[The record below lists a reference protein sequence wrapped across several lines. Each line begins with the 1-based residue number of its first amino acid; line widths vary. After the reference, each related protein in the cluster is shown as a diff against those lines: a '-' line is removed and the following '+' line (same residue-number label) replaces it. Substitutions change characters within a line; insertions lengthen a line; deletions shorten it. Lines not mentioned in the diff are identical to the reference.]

1 VDTSAGDDRDPSDA
15 TPADDGTTG
24 RGERSPHRRV
34 SRHLRRGHFGSRRDR
49 EAADATTAEAADDAV
64 RGASRHTPRGAA
76 RFLHPVVD
84 PQLAASVVLGV
95 GGGLLLAQAAAAVF
109 TQLRTL
115 IAIVVVSLFLSFAM
129 EPAVQWFARR
139 GLRRGVGTAIV
150 FLGLLIVLTG
160 FIAAMLP
167 MIIDQ
172 VSNLVDGLPSMFREL
187 SELAGS
193 LPGEAG
199 DATAAWLDD
208 QRRSVP
214 ARIEELAGTVG
225 RGAVGV
231 GQTVLG
237 GVFQLATIG
246 LVTFYLVADAP
257 KLRRT
262 LASRLEP
269 HEQVRVLGL
278 WELAIAKTGG
288 YVYSRFLTAIA
299 SSVFHVAVFVVIG
312 LEYPAALGVWV
323 GLISSLIP
331 AVGTYLAGALP
342 LIVALAASPVQALWV
357 LLAIV
362 LYQQVENYYIVP
374 KITATTMELHPA
386 IAFLAVVGGA
396 ALGGATGALLAI
408 PAVAIVAALL
418 SAAAEEYEV
427 LEHSLL
433 ETGTE
438 HALELVEDVA
448 LLDEERGRRAPA
460 GGRTGRSLSEKL
472 LGDDAPPEEPP
483 EPV

>member
-1 VDTSAGDDRDPSDA
+1 VPPVDTSAGDDRDPSDA
-15 TPADDGTTG
+15 TPADDGASS
-24 RGERSPHRRV
+24 RGQRWPHHRV
-34 SRHLRRGHFGSRRDR
+34 DRHLRRGHVGARRDR
-49 EAADATTAEAADDAV
+49 PAEEAAAEDAIEGPQRPT
-64 RGASRHTPRGAA
+64 RRGAA

-84 PQLAASVVLGV
+84 RRLAASLVLGV
-95 GGGLLLAQAAAAVF
+95 AGGLLLAQAAVAVF

-115 IAIVVVSLFLSFAM
+115 LAIIVISLFLSFAM

-139 GLRRGVGTAIV
+139 GLRRGLGTAIV

-167 MIIDQ
+167 MIVDQ
-172 VSNLVDGLPSMFREL
+172 VSNLVDGLPTMFREL
-187 SELAGS
+187 AALAES

-199 DATAAWLDD
+199 DATATWLDE
-208 QRRSVP
+208 QRRALP
-214 ARIEELAGTVG
+214 GRIEEVAGTIG

-231 GQTVLG
+231 GQSVLG

-269 HEQVRVLGL
+269 HDQVRVLGL

-299 SSVFHVAVFVVIG
+299 SSVFHVAVFMAIG

-386 IAFLAVVGGA
+386 VAFLAVVGGA

-418 SAAAEEYEV
+418 SAAGEEYEV

-433 ETGTE
+433 ETGAE
-438 HALELVEDVA
+438 DAIDIVEDAA
-448 LLDEERGRRAPA
+448 LLEEERQRDAA
-460 GGRTGRSLSEKL
+460 GGRAGRSLGEKL
-472 LGDDAPPEEPP
+472 LGDDEPPEEPA

>member
-1 VDTSAGDDRDPSDA
+1 M
-15 TPADDGTTG
+15 
-24 RGERSPHRRV
+24 
-34 SRHLRRGHFGSRRDR
+34 
-49 EAADATTAEAADDAV
+49 
-64 RGASRHTPRGAA
+64 
-76 RFLHPVVD
+76 
-84 PQLAASVVLGV
+84 LGV

-115 IAIVVVSLFLSFAM
+115 LTIVLVSLFLSFAM
-129 EPAVQWFARR
+129 EPAVQWFARG

-150 FLGLLIVLTG
+150 FLGLLVVLAG
-160 FIAAMLP
+160 FVAAMLP

-172 VSNLVDGLPSMFREL
+172 VSNLVDGLPGMFREL
-187 SELAGS
+187 AALAES

-199 DATAAWLDD
+199 DATATWLDE

-214 ARIEELAGTVG
+214 ARIEEFAGTIS

-237 GVFQLATIG
+237 GVFQVATIG

-288 YVYSRFLTAIA
+288 YVYSRLLTAVA
-299 SSVFHVAVFVVIG
+299 SSVFHVAVFAVIG
-312 LEYPAALGVWV
+312 LEYAAALGVWV

-342 LIVALAASPVQALWV
+342 VIVALAASPAQALWV

-396 ALGGATGALLAI
+396 ALAGATGALLAI

-433 ETGTE
+433 ETGSE
-438 HALELVEDVA
+438 DAHELVEDAA
-448 LLDEERGRRAPA
+448 LRDEERRSRASA
-460 GGRTGRSLSEKL
+460 ADGRTGRSLGEKL
-472 LGDDAPPEEPP
+472 LGDDEPPEEPT